1 MVPIFGHFF
10 PLKSCL
16 IKFVKI
22 RFRQHFGRFFT
33 KASGHPDDH
42 PEKNKNGSAIE
53 RAFCNLRV
61 VHFAMHVSCQRM
73 SL

>member
-1 MVPIFGHFF
+1 LSKYGLGNTLGDFLQKHLVTLMITQKKTRMG
-10 PLKSCL
+10 
-16 IKFVKI
+16 
-22 RFRQHFGRFFT
+22 
-33 KASGHPDDH
+33 
-42 PEKNKNGSAIE
+42 NGSAIE